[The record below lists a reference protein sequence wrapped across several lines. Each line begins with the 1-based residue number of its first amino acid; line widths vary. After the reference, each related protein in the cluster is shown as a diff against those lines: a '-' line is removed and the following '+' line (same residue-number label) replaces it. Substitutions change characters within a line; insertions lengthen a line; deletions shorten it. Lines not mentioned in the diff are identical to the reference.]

1 MLLLAILIRTGLPVS
16 KPELKLSWPSLMR
29 STAVLIRKEP
39 VLREAATLG
48 AIFFCA
54 FNAFWTTL
62 VFFLGTPPYHYGSAV
77 AGLFGL
83 VGAVGAVFAPFI
95 GRMAD
100 RYGARRNILI
110 SLIVTLLSFV
120 VLYLFGKH
128 MSGLIAGVVL
138 LDIGVQ
144 SGHVSNQTRIYGL
157 LPEARSR
164 LNMVYMVCYFS
175 AGAVGSYAGSV
186 LWHRFG
192 WAGVCGL
199 GCVLLLGG
207 CGVYF
212 WSGRR
217 NGARSLEQGS

>member
-1 MLLLAILIRTGLPVS
+1 
-16 KPELKLSWPSLMR
+16 
-29 STAVLIRKEP
+29 
-39 VLREAATLG
+39 
-48 AIFFCA
+48 
-54 FNAFWTTL
+54 
-62 VFFLGTPPYHYGSAV
+62 
-77 AGLFGL
+77 
-83 VGAVGAVFAPFI
+83 
-95 GRMAD
+95 MAD

-110 SLIVTLLSFV
+110 SLIVTLFSFV
-120 VLYLFGKH
+120 ILYLFGKH

-164 LNMVYMVCYFS
+164 MNMVYMVCYFS

-186 LWHRFG
+186 LWHHFA

-199 GCVLLLGG
+199 GCVLLLAG

-212 WSGRR
+212 LSGGRMGR
-217 NGARSLEQGS
+217 AA